1 MAAASARLGVSG
13 RELPLVVVA
22 VEVYPSRMARDD
34 ALFDTSDP
42 AAEAEADARA
52 DAAVHSGRLISHD
65 AVKRWL
71 SSWGSTEPLPRPR
84 VGD

>member
-1 MAAASARLGVSG
+1 MAAASARLGAG
-13 RELPLVVVA
+13 GPELSLVVVA
-22 VEVYPSRMARDD
+22 FEVYLRPVTREN

-42 AAEAEADARA
+42 AAEAEADVRA
-52 DAAVHSGRLISHD
+52 DADVSNGRLISHD

>member
-1 MAAASARLGVSG
+1 MAAASDRLGDSG
-13 RELPLVVVA
+13 HELPLVVIA
-22 VEVYPSRMARDD
+22 IEVYPSRMARDD

-65 AVKRWL
+65 AVKGWL

>member
-1 MAAASARLGVSG
+1 MAGASARLGVSG
-13 RELPLVVVA
+13 RELSLVVIA
-22 VEVYPSRMARDD
+22 IKVYPSTMARDD

-52 DAAVHSGRLISHD
+52 DADVNNGRLISHD
-65 AVKRWL
+65 AVKLWL
-71 SSWGSTEPLPRPR
+71 SSWGSPEPLPRPR